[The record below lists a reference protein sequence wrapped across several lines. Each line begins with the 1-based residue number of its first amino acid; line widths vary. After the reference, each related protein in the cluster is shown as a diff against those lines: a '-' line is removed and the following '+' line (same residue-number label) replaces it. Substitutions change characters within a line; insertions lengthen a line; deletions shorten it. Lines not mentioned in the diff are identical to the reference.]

1 MKNTN
6 NENLKNIESLIIKD
20 SKLNLEKLLKKYDTS
35 LEGISI
41 INEE

>member
-20 SKLNLEKLLKKYDTS
+20 SKLNLEKLLKKYDT
-35 LEGISI
+35 
-41 INEE
+41 

>member
-20 SKLNLEKLLKKYDTS
+20 SKLNLEKLLKFEKYR
-35 LEGISI
+35 EF
-41 INEE
+41 NYKRQ